1 MERTRTSST
10 YDYTGPLVLPAY
22 GHERQKQ
29 RRPHGSFQ
37 VPATSR
43 PRVPSDG
50 RPPAVSKPALR
61 KPPPAA
67 PARLAVQRV
76 WDRAQYAWPR
86 VKQALEE
93 EYDLVLTEAADETAG
108 LAAWS
113 KCLTGGAS
121 AQLLH
126 RVRLARGCSALPGRG
141 PATQRP
147 ATASE
152 ALSKPRGKPPWGLGL
167 GLG

>member
-50 RPPAVSKPALR
+50 RPPAASKPALR
-61 KPPPAA
+61 TPPPPA
-67 PARLAVQRV
+67 PTRLAVQRV
-76 WDRAQYAWPR
+76 WDRAQYDWPR

-93 EYDLVLTEAADETAG
+93 EYDLIVTNGADETAG
-108 LAAWS
+108 LVT
-113 KCLTGGAS
+113 L
-121 AQLLH
+121 
-126 RVRLARGCSALPGRG
+126 
-141 PATQRP
+141 
-147 ATASE
+147 
-152 ALSKPRGKPPWGLGL
+152 
-167 GLG
+167 